1 MIGNWFSNWVQPWG
15 WSMTNGHPGHGVMRS
30 WSWSQSGSRKS
41 SKFLSGSGM
50 VLETFDKC
58 HTCAYITHHLILFTP
73 LLVWLSKFGRWNPL
87 CLVRIRGGRVAGG
100 GRVMDKDG
108 GVAGRAG
115 ERVNTS
121 GRTESTPSPPTK
133 KARQRGFVAI
143 FTHLLFPPL
152 SHLCAQPVDPH
163 V

>member
-1 MIGNWFSNWVQPWG
+1 MIWNWFSNWVLPWG
-15 WSMTNGHPGHGVMRS
+15 WSMTNGHTGHGVMRS

-121 GRTESTPSPPTK
+121 GEHPQPTDK
-133 KARQRGFVAI
+133 EAL
-143 FTHLLFPPL
+143 LLFSPICF
-152 SHLCAQPVDPH
+152 SHPSALFVPSLLIQH

>member
-1 MIGNWFSNWVQPWG
+1 
-15 WSMTNGHPGHGVMRS
+15 
-30 WSWSQSGSRKS
+30 
-41 SKFLSGSGM
+41 
-50 VLETFDKC
+50 
-58 HTCAYITHHLILFTP
+58 
-73 LLVWLSKFGRWNPL
+73 
-87 CLVRIRGGRVAGG
+87 
-100 GRVMDKDG
+100 MDKDG

-152 SHLCAQPVDPH
+152 SHLCAQSVDPH